1 MASPTPWTW
10 VWVNSGSW
18 WWTGRPGYGVAKS
31 RTWLSKWTELNWLRV
46 KVFIF
51 RDEIPHLP
59 NQKLKLDKLKQEEN
73 LIQGFVP
80 TYGCLEWYSGT
91 LNRRYL
97 KGFVKQFTS
106 LNSVYEEWLPPLGEE
121 ENLFHFG
128 KKSWEVQFDLNLLP
142 LMNLWCRYNQRQ
154 ACFIES
160 EGPSDFVG
168 FVNTGAAFLW
178 TPRACKAV
186 VKIQ

>member
-1 MASPTPWTW
+1 MDMSLSELWELVMDREAWRA
-10 VWVNSGSW
+10 VVH
-18 WWTGRPGYGVAKS
+18 GVAKS
-31 RTWLSKWTELNWLRV
+31 RTWLSKWTELNWLRG

-51 RDEIPHLP
+51 RNEIPHLP
-59 NQKLKLDKLKQEEN
+59 NQKVKLDKLKQEEN

-80 TYGCLEWYSGT
+80 TYGCLEWYSGI

-97 KGFVKQFTS
+97 KGCLKHFTS

-128 KKSWEVQFDLNLLP
+128 KNSWEVQFDPNLLP

-154 ACFIES
+154 ACFTES

-168 FVNTGAAFLW
+168 FVNAGAAFLW
-178 TPRACKAV
+178 IPRAFKAV

>member
-1 MASPTPWTW
+1 M
-10 VWVNSGSW
+10 
-18 WWTGRPGYGVAKS
+18 
-31 RTWLSKWTELNWLRV
+31 